1 MRIRGAVLRTMEAP
15 RPYAESKPLDIV
27 DIELDDPGPGEVLIK
42 MTAAGLCHSDLSV
55 VDGNRPRPLPILLGH
70 EGAGIIEQVGPGVDG
85 LDVGDHV
92 VTVFLPRCGECEHCK
107 TDGKLPCIPGSA
119 SNNAGYL
126 PGFDVAELSVTPRTD
141 NGVAKLSRLH
151 EPDADGKGSGQL
163 FHHLGVSV
171 FADHAVV
178 NQVSVVKIGADVPP
192 QVAAPLGC
200 AVLTGGGAVINAANP
215 QPGQDVMVVG
225 LGGVGMAAL
234 ITALG
239 LETGQVIGVDAN
251 PEKLDRA
258 RELGAAAAYTPA
270 EVEERGI
277 SAPVVIEAAGHPRA
291 FETAFSATAPGGTTV
306 TVGLPAPTAESTIRP
321 VVLTSEARTVI
332 GSYLGSAVPAR
343 DIPKYAQL
351 WRENRLPVDELVS
364 STMPLDRINEA
375 LDSLADGKAVRQ
387 VILFD

>member
-1 MRIRGAVLRTMEAP
+1 MRIRGAVLRTMGAP
-15 RPYAESKPLDIV
+15 RPYAESSPLDIV

-55 VDGNRPRPLPILLGH
+55 VDGNRPRPLPMLLGH
-70 EGAGIIEQVGPGVDG
+70 EGAGTVEQVGPGVSG
-85 LDVGDHV
+85 LAVGDHV
-92 VTVFLPRCGECEHCK
+92 VTVFLPRCGKCEHCK

-126 PGFDVAELSVTPRTD
+126 PGFDVAQTSAVSRTTD
-141 NGVAKLSRLH
+141 GVAELSRLH
-151 EPDADGKGSGQL
+151 ERDAGGRASNDL
-163 FHHLGVSV
+163 FHHLGASV
-171 FADHAVV
+171 FADYAVV
-178 NQVSVVKIGADVPP
+178 NQASVVKIGADVPP

-200 AVLTGGGAVINAANP
+200 AVLTGGGAVINAGNP

-239 LETGQVIGVDAN
+239 LETGKVIGVDAN
-251 PEKLDRA
+251 PEKLVRA
-258 RELGAAAAYTPA
+258 RELGAAEAYTPA

-277 SAPVVIEAAGHPRA
+277 TAPLVIEAAGHPRA
-291 FETAFSATAPGGTTV
+291 FETAFSATAPGGATV

-343 DIPKYAQL
+343 DIPRYAQL
-351 WRENRLPVDELVS
+351 WREDKLPVSELVS
-364 STMPLDRINEA
+364 STLPLSRINEA
-375 LDSLADGKAVRQ
+375 LDSLADGDAIRQ
-387 VILFD
+387 IILFD